1 MARLIVFT
9 PHAWAD
15 YTYWQSQDKKTL
27 NRINTLIEAVA
38 REPFAGIGKPEAL
51 RGDLTGFYSRRIDDA
66 NRLIYKADDN
76 ALQIVACRY
85 HYKDK

>member
-1 MARLIVFT
+1 MRNILFT
-9 PHAWAD
+9 PTAWGE
-15 YTYWQSQDKKTL
+15 YTYWQSQYKKTL
-27 NRINTLIEAVA
+27 KRINTLIEVA
-38 REPFAGIGKPEAL
+38 AHEPFTGIGKAEAL
-51 RGDLTGFYSRRIDDA
+51 PGDLTGFYSRRIDET